1 VDPSTPNQ
9 SSQSTQNHRHL
20 RRLVMALK
28 ASYGRLNL
36 LIAICDNWHYRD
48 QLIRTYEGELQAENV
63 ECDRLTLDRQDPSLK
78 HSLQTLVETT
88 PSVISPP
95 AIVTVLGAD
104 ELLGI
109 RLDADKSAQEHFFF
123 SVQWT
128 REALREFTF
137 PIVLW
142 LTPTIATE
150 LAQHAP
156 DFWSWRGGVFEF
168 SQPLGIQYIA
178 SKVLPQRFIPP
189 QVPQTLKTLPPMDDR
204 TGSLPVQ
211 KTRDL
216 LRGQKVEID
225 RVMVNP
231 DELEQQ
237 IQTLYHQD
245 PDSPLLG
252 SLSHSV
258 GDAYKEARHY
268 PQAEAA
274 YRQALALREKHLG
287 ANHLDVAS
295 SLNDLATVYYNQG
308 RYSEAESLL
317 KRSLSIYE
325 QQLGADHPQTATS
338 LNNLAE
344 LYRAQGRYREAE
356 PLYKRSL
363 SIYEKHLGADHPDT
377 AASLNNLAELYRAQG
392 RYSAAEP
399 LYKRSLS
406 IYEKHLGPEHPDTA
420 QSLNNLAYLYQQQG
434 RYSEA
439 EPLYARG
446 VVILQNLDH
455 PNTQAGIYNFVGCL
469 QEAIA
474 AGQRGLLSA
483 HPLTQF
489 FLEQLQ

>member
-1 VDPSTPNQ
+1 VDQSTESQN
-9 SSQSTQNHRHL
+9 QSTQNHHHL

-128 REALREFTF
+128 REALRDFSF

-142 LTPTIATE
+142 LTPTIAAG

-168 SQPLGIQYIA
+168 SQPLNGERDRLEGHQIYT
-178 SKVLPQRFIPP
+178 PQSLAHLEIKPDRFSTDP
-189 QVPQTLKTLPPMDDR
+189 Q
-204 TGSLPVQ
+204 
-211 KTRDL
+211 
-216 LRGQKVEID
+216 
-225 RVMVNP
+225 
-231 DELEQQ
+231 ELEQQ
-237 IQTLYHQD
+237 IYTLRHHD

-252 SLSHSV
+252 SLWHSV
-258 GDAYKEARHY
+258 GNAYQERRQY
-268 PQAEAA
+268 SQAETA

-287 ANHLDVAS
+287 A
-295 SLNDLATVYYNQG
+295 
-308 RYSEAESLL
+308 
-317 KRSLSIYE
+317 
-325 QQLGADHPQTATS
+325 DHPDTAQS

-344 LYRAQGRYREAE
+344 LYREQGCYSEAEPLYKRSLLIRESQLGIDHPDTAQSLNNLALLYQSQGRYSEAE

-363 SIYEKHLGADHPDT
+363 SIREQQLGADHPDT
-377 AASLNNLAELYRAQG
+377 AESLNNLAGLYKSQG
-392 RYSAAEP
+392 RYSEAEP
-399 LYKRSLS
+399 LYKRSLL
-406 IYEKHLGPEHPDTA
+406 ICEQHLGIDHPHTAESLNNLAGLYYSQGHYGEAEPLFKRSLSIREQQLGADHPDTA
-420 QSLNNLAYLYQQQG
+420 QSLNNLAYLYKSQG

-439 EPLYARG
+439 EPLYKRALTIAETVLG
-446 VVILQNLDH
+446 SEHPTTVILRDNYE
-455 PNTQAGIYNFVGCL
+455 AL
-469 QEAIA
+469 Q
-474 AGQRGLLSA
+474 R
-483 HPLTQF
+483 
-489 FLEQLQ
+489 QL